1 MKSTI
6 KKIIKWV
13 IIIAVIAAAGYL
25 LYAKVLNKAEEVVGE
40 LPPMEAI
47 TFPVTQETITQSIQV
62 KGTSKYEH
70 ETLVYAP
77 FASKV
82 TSWKVKNGDQ
92 VKKGEL
98 LYTLDT
104 STLKNEIAT
113 QEAAIRKAKLEAEL
127 NSFVSQ
133 QNDETITVGASEAE
147 RLKSLATQETGR
159 ISEDLNNVNGDIQAR
174 EIAEKKKKIQ
184 SASYQ
189 APSSGIFLFDNNSEL
204 PQLVTDNQYIGK
216 IVDLNKLAFIALV
229 GEQDVFR
236 IKAGMKVTVKMTA
249 SKDVKLAGKVEKIS
263 KFATATSGKESASTQ
278 PPQFEVVISL
288 EPNELLIGGLSLN
301 GEIEIIRKENVTVL
315 SNIAVIHEGDLSYV
329 MLDNGNG
336 QIERKEIKIGLE
348 TTDKVE
354 VLSGLKAGDNVV
366 LQ

>member
-1 MKSTI
+1 MKR
-6 KKIIKWV
+6 IIKWV
-13 IIIAVIAAAGYL
+13 IIIAIIAAAGYL
-25 LYAKVLNKAEEVVGE
+25 LYAKVFNKAEEVVSE
-40 LPPMEAI
+40 VPMEVI
-47 TFPVTQETITQSIQV
+47 TFPVTQETITQSLQV

-82 TSWKVKNGDQ
+82 TNWKVKNGDQ
-92 VKKGEL
+92 VKKGDL

-113 QEAAIRKAKLEAEL
+113 QEATIRKAKLEAEL

-133 QNDETITVGASEAE
+133 QNEETITVGVSEAE
-147 RLKSLATQETGR
+147 RLKSLAAQETGR
-159 ISEDLNNVNGDIQAR
+159 ISEDLNKVNADVQAR

-184 SASYQ
+184 SAIFQ
-189 APSSGIFLFDNNSEL
+189 APSSGIFLFESNSEP

-216 IVDLNKLAFIALV
+216 IVNLNKLEFIALV
-229 GEQDVFR
+229 GEQELFR

-249 SKDVKLAGKVEKIS
+249 SKDAKLSGIVEKIS
-263 KFATATSGKESASTQ
+263 KFATATSSKETASTQ

-288 EPNELLIGGLSLN
+288 ESNELLIGGLSLN
-301 GEIEIIRKENVTVL
+301 GEIETIRKENVTVL

-329 MLDNGNG
+329 MLDKGNG
-336 QIERKEIKIGLE
+336 KIERKEIKIGLE

-354 VLSGLKAGDNVV
+354 VLSGLKAGDTVV